1 MNNFGRNIDKV
12 VALTQEVEAAF
23 KFIESGLIN
32 LKAQKFAVLNNHV
45 TLQLLAAGFERLL
58 KILLLLKI
66 KHLNGEFPE
75 LEFAKKQFNKYGN
88 GHGINKMLAEMVEY
102 SGTVRE
108 MLDIQ
113 MIAEELMFLRDD
125 PKFKEFINII
135 TDFAISQRYYYID
148 AIVLNREN
156 TSSNPFEDFRS
167 FIYSFNE
174 EIDTTNLSYEQE
186 DQLVIKNAVI
196 CIEKGVRA
204 ISRFF
209 THGMETLG
217 RQYYGDF
224 SSFILLKDQD
234 LGSLKYT
241 DKRINPHDLYR
252 PMRKYSYRSLAL
264 LLNSK
269 SKVISFSD
277 YEDWP
282 FSVKSIKVLYSG
294 RRFYFAEIG
303 DKIFALTGATS
314 THYKIPTYF
323 KSDKLRPKGY
333 ALYLLDEAK
342 KLNPDEET

>member
-1 MNNFGRNIDKV
+1 MNNLGRNIEKV
-12 VALTQEVEAAF
+12 FAVTQEVEAAF

-58 KILLLLKI
+58 KILLLLKE

-75 LEFAKKQFNKYGN
+75 LEFAKKQFNKYSN
-88 GHGINKMLAEMVEY
+88 GHGIDKMLAEMVEY
-102 SGTVRE
+102 SGTVNE
-108 MLDIQ
+108 MLGIP
-113 MIAEELMFLRDD
+113 MIAEELEFLKNE
-125 PKFKEFINII
+125 PSFKKFIAII
-135 TDFAISQRYYYID
+135 TDFAIAQRYFYID
-148 AIVLNREN
+148 AIVLNKEN

-167 FIYSFNE
+167 LIYSFNDG
-174 EIDTTNLSYEQE
+174 IDTSNLSYEEE
-186 DQLVIKNAVI
+186 DLLAIKKSII

-209 THGMETLG
+209 THGMGALG

-224 SSFILLKDQD
+224 SSFILLKEQD

-241 DKRINPHDLYR
+241 EKNVSPHDLYL
-252 PMRKYSYRSLAL
+252 PMQKYSYSFLAL
-264 LLNSK
+264 LFK
-269 SKVISFSD
+269 SKYKVLSSSN

-282 FSVKSIKVLYSG
+282 FSVKNIKVFYTG

-342 KLNPDEET
+342 KLNPHEKS